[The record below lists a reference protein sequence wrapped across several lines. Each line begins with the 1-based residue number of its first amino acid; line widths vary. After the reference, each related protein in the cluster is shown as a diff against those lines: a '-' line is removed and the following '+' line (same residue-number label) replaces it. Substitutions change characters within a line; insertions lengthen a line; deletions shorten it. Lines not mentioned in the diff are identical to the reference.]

1 MTTATNLCGVPR
13 RSSYVIVLNSEERG
27 SLERTAALLKA
38 PFREVQRARI
48 ILDAAAGF
56 SDAEI
61 ARRRDCTT
69 KTVGKWRRRF
79 CEERLVGLR
88 DGPRAG
94 RPRPFS
100 PRTGSAGQG
109 GRVRAAER
117 AWRSDLAVLSG

>member
-79 CEERLVGLR
+79 CEERLEGLR
-88 DGPRAG
+88 DEPRAG
-94 RPRPFS
+94 RPRRFP
-100 PRTGSAGQG
+100 PGTGSAGQG